1 MNIIEACGKV
11 VCNYQ
16 VQTLKNDACV
26 RAHRH
31 YGNIHKKMGVC
42 EDIENAFSKTGFE
55 GLYTTLFFDN
65 ENVRNLDSFAV
76 GSVGIDSYWIFLF

>member
-1 MNIIEACGKV
+1 
-11 VCNYQ
+11 
-16 VQTLKNDACV
+16 
-26 RAHRH
+26 
-31 YGNIHKKMGVC
+31 MGVC
-42 EDIENAFSKTGFE
+42 EVIENAFCFSTTGFE